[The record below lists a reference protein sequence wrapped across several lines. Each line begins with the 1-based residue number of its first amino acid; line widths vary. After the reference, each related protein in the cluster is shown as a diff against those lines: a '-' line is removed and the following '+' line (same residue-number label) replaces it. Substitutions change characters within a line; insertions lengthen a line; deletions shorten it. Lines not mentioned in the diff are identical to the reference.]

1 VIGKR
6 AYRRETGERLRK
18 RSDSEERS
26 HLMAE
31 EEGEKPDKKEKKRTT
46 IDDWMVRISF
56 AEAGEPDMGF
66 KATGLDILRKTKL
79 ALEKIMVVRSEKAS
93 QETGA
98 RKGQE
103 VTREPAAGEKL
114 QVMILDDEPI
124 VGKRLQP
131 TLTKAG
137 FEVEVFLDPA
147 EALARLGEKEF
158 DIVVTDLRMEGMDGI
173 HILEHVME
181 HCQHTRVILITGYAT
196 VEVAREALVKGAFDF
211 IAKPFKPRELTAVVN
226 KAALSLGHKP
236 VVE

>member
-1 VIGKR
+1 
-6 AYRRETGERLRK
+6 
-18 RSDSEERS
+18 
-26 HLMAE
+26 MAK

-66 KATGLDILRKTKL
+66 KATGLDIIRKTKL

-93 QETGA
+93 RESEG
-98 RKGQE
+98 REEPG
-103 VTREPAAGEKL
+103 VRREPAAGEKL

-158 DIVVTDLRMEGMDGI
+158 DIVVTDLRMEGVDGI

-181 HCQHTRVILITGYAT
+181 HCRHTRVILITGYAT

-236 VVE
+236 VGK